1 MADLFEIG
9 KSGVQAYRRALGVT
23 GQNIANAN
31 TEGYNRRDAQ
41 LTEVSATQ
49 GDILS
54 VSDQAGL
61 GVRIEN
67 IRRAFDSLIV
77 TKANTANSS
86 FESARAANEK
96 LSALERLVLP
106 GDYSVS
112 TYLQNFFDGLNA
124 VHQSPI
130 DLGARQ
136 LVIEYGQL
144 LADGISNLA
153 NSLQDLKADLR
164 SEAEVVAL
172 SANGIVDGIL
182 EIQKKLISSG
192 GSGAASN
199 ALLDQRDQLIND
211 LSGLVGISV
220 DYQDRGAVQI
230 SLGQNLGKE
239 DLINLFSTQQ
249 IVVDE
254 TPASLKFSLLKGS
267 QTQSTNQVTNGY
279 LSGLIKASSAID
291 ETLEN
296 LSFLASAMVSD
307 FNSLHSSGVTFDGNI
322 GGIMFEMPQFQIT
335 TEKNNIGDFSTT
347 YVSGTLSRAY
357 TLVYRAEDQTFYDTE
372 TKQRFGFEADQ
383 FNVENAQFMIDGT
396 PVDGDIV
403 YIGPA
408 VNAASHLKFVIE
420 RPEDIAASSAFSI
433 SKDLN
438 NEGTAILSVVAQFNE
453 TKANLPNIEDVFSND
468 LNIATARS
476 FRSNMYSTVISPDV
490 SEIEFL
496 TSGIQSTVRFVLSS
510 GDFAGLK
517 SKPIIFK
524 NQDNETIRFDFDP
537 AKQEIKDLDLDG
549 LVNRLNDGSLSGT
562 IGAEQTTLWDLG
574 LVASTNGSTLSFAQR
589 NSVSKKIIDA
599 QILGERAI
607 NFSSVPVS
615 SGEVYVFT
623 RDGRQISGP
632 AISVEKASDIINV
645 RNGFFDE
652 AEYRADY
659 LETGYLS
666 VDKQQNSVSQ
676 NHYFRLP
683 TSGAENKF
691 FSPASAINGSNPN
704 GFDLWIGD
712 QATGEIEHVISI
724 DPGLIALDISH
735 EISQNLSKY
744 GFITKL
750 SNLNKLTIS
759 QTPTNLSFSIRNTDG
774 TYSDI
779 NVNLLTD
786 DVSPLVAQLNL
797 ASRKTGILAEISN
810 DKKSIILNQLDGAD
824 IVLSDVQSSSA
835 AQGTVAIVLQ
845 KLSSDG
851 NLIAVDGAK
860 ESFVN
865 GDSVRVSGELEI
877 LSSRNFL
884 YGVSSY
890 ASQNS
895 PNLRNSVAGGQ
906 TGLTTVTQTF
916 SGDQKSIEFNFQSD
930 LLDTS
935 IDYFSAKSAVA
946 DTVLDAQIDN
956 FNTKID
962 LSSLPNTSGMVV
974 SKSLV
979 EAFRNNASANLVAD
993 LIFDAP
999 LAGEIDYF
1007 EIELEGQKYSGKVT
1021 FPDMKQKDDQE
1032 YSDYVS
1038 ELTKNSTITI
1048 DGPELNRF
1056 QLVLNQNAD
1065 NRITLQIGAKDGVP
1079 TAETMTI
1086 FATSA
1091 SSFSQKLIFS
1101 DKNING
1107 EPVVLLQDDVTAL
1120 RNACSD
1126 LGLDPS
1132 DCLISSDGKK
1142 FIINTSDANGLKLSP
1157 TLLDNSTINISSVRA
1172 TVSNGSLS
1180 LYDLAGNNINAEF
1193 LVSSNVKNHIKLSN
1207 LPNEELIVIFDG
1219 ANTSNFSTR
1228 FNSGTNNTNSP
1239 ANLSVRVMDE
1249 NLGIYEVFD
1258 ANTQQSLA
1266 TRVANHV
1273 GEFSALGYTFRVDGS
1288 VRDNDSFNLTQ
1299 ISDTQANSDNIL
1311 HMLKLNKFDSNTGQ
1325 GEFNQ
1330 IFKDMISDIGMRVKS
1345 SEITKQANEAAQQ
1358 AILELKDEFSGVN
1371 LDTEAANLMEQ
1382 QQAYQALARVLST
1395 ARDLLNTLMEVI

>member
-86 FESARAANEK
+86 FENARAANEK

-106 GDYSVS
+106 GDYSIS
-112 TYLQNFFDGLNA
+112 AYLQNFFDGLNA
-124 VHQSPI
+124 IHQSPT

-153 NSLQDLKADLR
+153 ISLQDLKADLR

-211 LSGLVGISV
+211 LSGLIGVTV

-230 SLGQNLGKE
+230 SLGQNFGKE

-254 TPASLKFSLLKGS
+254 TSASLRFSLVKGS
-267 QTQSTNQVTNGY
+267 QSQSTSQVTNGY
-279 LSGLIKASSAID
+279 LSGLIKASFAID

-307 FNSLHSSGVTFDGNI
+307 FNSLHSNGVTLDGNI
-322 GGIMFEMPQFQIT
+322 GGIMFAIPQFQIT
-335 TEKNNIGDFSTT
+335 TEKNNIAEFTAEH
-347 YVSGTLSRAY
+347 VSGTLSQTY
-357 TLVYRAEDQTFYDTE
+357 TLVYRSEDQTFYDTE
-372 TKQRFGFEADQ
+372 TKQIFGFEAGK
-383 FNVENAQFMIDGT
+383 FNVENAQFTIDGT
-396 PVDGDIV
+396 PADGDIV

-408 VNAASHLKFVIE
+408 VNAASNIKFLIE
-420 RPEDIAASSAFSI
+420 RPEDIAAGSSFSI

-438 NEGTAILSVVAQFNE
+438 NEGTAILSVVDQFNE

-476 FRSNMYSTVISPDV
+476 FRSNLYSAIINPDV
-490 SEIEFL
+490 SEIEFS
-496 TSGIQSTVRFVLSS
+496 TSAIQSTVRFVISS
-510 GDFAGLK
+510 GDFGGLK
-517 SKPIIFK
+517 SSPIIF
-524 NQDNETIRFDFDP
+524 NNEAGETIKFILNSGNV
-537 AKQEIKDLDLDG
+537 EIQDLEELA
-549 LVNRLNDGSLSGT
+549 NRLNDGSLLGT
-562 IGAEQTTLWDLG
+562 IDDDTKTTLWDLG
-574 LVASTNGSTLSFAQR
+574 LVASTNGSALSFTQR
-589 NSVSKKIIDA
+589 DSAPKKIVDA
-599 QILGERAI
+599 QILGEPSLK
-607 NFSSVPVS
+607 FSNVPVS

-632 AISVEKASDIINV
+632 ALSIDKASEFITV
-645 RNGFFDE
+645 QNGFLDE

-659 LETGYLS
+659 LESGYLS
-666 VDKQQNSVSQ
+666 VDKQQNSVS
-676 NHYFRLP
+676 NNFYFKLP
-683 TSGAENKF
+683 TSGVENKF
-691 FSPASAINGSNPN
+691 FSTASTTNSLNSN

-712 QATGEIEHVISI
+712 QATDKVEQVISI
-724 DPGLIALDISH
+724 DPGLIAVDINH

-744 GFITKL
+744 GFNTKL
-750 SNLNKLTIS
+750 SNLNKLSIPES
-759 QTPTNLSFSIRNTDG
+759 PTKLSFSIRNTDG

-779 NVNLLTD
+779 NVNLLSD
-786 DVSPLVAQLNL
+786 DASPLVAQINL
-797 ASRKTGILAEISN
+797 ASGKTGILAEISN
-810 DKKSIILNQLDGAD
+810 DKQSIILKQLDGAD
-824 IVLSDVQSSSA
+824 IVLADIQSSSA
-835 AQGTVAIVLQ
+835 AQGSVAIVLQ

-860 ESFVN
+860 KNLVN
-865 GDSVRVSGELEI
+865 GASIRVAGELEI
-877 LSSRNFL
+877 SSSRTFL
-884 YGVSSY
+884 YGVSNY

-895 PNLRNSVAGGQ
+895 PNLLAAVEGVQ
-906 TGLTTVTQTF
+906 TGFTNVTQTF
-916 SGDQKSIEFNFQSD
+916 SGDQKSIEFNLQSD

-946 DTVLDAQIDN
+946 DTVLDVQIDN
-956 FNTKID
+956 FNTTID
-962 LSSLPNTSGMVV
+962 LSSLPNTSGMIV
-974 SKSLV
+974 SNSIV
-979 EAFRNNASANLVAD
+979 EAFRNNASAKLVAE

-999 LAGEIDYF
+999 VAGEIDYF
-1007 EIELEGQKYSGKVT
+1007 DIEFEGQKYSGKIS
-1021 FPDMKQKDDQE
+1021 FPDTQSNQLLENAD
-1032 YSDYVS
+1032 
-1038 ELTKNSTITI
+1038 ITL
-1048 DGPELNRF
+1048 DGPDTGRFSVALKSDINGSYTLN
-1056 QLVLNQNAD
+1056 LGA
-1065 NRITLQIGAKDGVP
+1065 IGGVP
-1079 TAETMTI
+1079 TAETITVSD
-1086 FATSA
+1086 TSA
-1091 SSFSQKLIFS
+1091 LNTSQVMTFSASNDDAEALSEASIEIFGV
-1101 DKNING
+1101 NG
-1107 EPVVLLQDDVTAL
+1107 IYQD
-1120 RNACSD
+1120 
-1126 LGLDPS
+1126 G
-1132 DCLISSDGKK
+1132 K
-1142 FIINTSDANGLKLSP
+1142 FIITTDTTTSLRLSP
-1157 TLLDNSTINISSVRA
+1157 ELLEGSEINISSVRA

-1180 LYDLAGNNINAEF
+1180 LYDLTGNNINADF
-1193 LVSSNVKNHIKLSN
+1193 SVVSNVKNHIKLSN
-1207 LPNEELIVIFDG
+1207 LPDEELIVIFDG

-1228 FNSGTNNTNSP
+1228 FTSATNNINLP
-1239 ANLSVRVMDE
+1239 QNLSVRVMDG

-1258 ANTQQSLA
+1258 AMTQQSLA
-1266 TRVANHV
+1266 TRVANDI
-1273 GEFSALGYTFRVDGS
+1273 GEFSALGYTFKIDGS
-1288 VRDNDSFNLTQ
+1288 VRDNDSFNLIQ
-1299 ISDTQANSDNIL
+1299 ISDAQANSDNIL
-1311 HMLKLNKFDSNTGQ
+1311 RMLKLNKFDLNTGQ

-1330 IFKDMISDIGMRVKS
+1330 IFKEMISDIGMRVKS
-1345 SEITKQANEAAQQ
+1345 SEITKQATEAAQQ

>member
-86 FESARAANEK
+86 FENARAANEK

-124 VHQSPI
+124 VHQSPT

-153 NSLQDLKADLR
+153 ISLQDLKADLR

-199 ALLDQRDQLIND
+199 ALLDQRDQLISD
-211 LSGLVGISV
+211 LSGLIGVSV

-230 SLGQNLGKE
+230 SLGQNFGKE

-254 TPASLKFSLLKGS
+254 TSASLQFSLVKGS
-267 QTQSTNQVTNGY
+267 QSQSTSQVTNGY
-279 LSGLIKASSAID
+279 LSGLINASSAID

-307 FNSLHSSGVTFDGNI
+307 FNSLHSNGVTLDGNI
-322 GGIMFEMPQFQIT
+322 GGIMFEIPQFQIT
-335 TEKNNIGDFSTT
+335 TEKNNIAEFTAAH
-347 YVSGTLSRAY
+347 VSGTLSQNY
-357 TLVYRAEDQTFYDTE
+357 TLVYRSEDQAFYDTE
-372 TKQRFGFEADQ
+372 TKQIYTFEAGQ
-383 FNVENAQFMIDGT
+383 FNVENAQFMIDGA
-396 PVDGDIV
+396 PVDGDII

-408 VNAASHLKFVIE
+408 VNAASNIKFMIE
-420 RPEDIAASSAFSI
+420 RPEDIAAGSAFSI
-433 SKDLN
+433 SKDLD
-438 NEGTAILSVVAQFNE
+438 NEGTAVLSVISQFNE

-476 FRSNMYSTVISPDV
+476 FRANSYSAIINPNV

-496 TSGIQSTVRFVLSS
+496 TSEIQSTARFVISS
-510 GDFAGLK
+510 GEFGGLK
-517 SKPIIFK
+517 SNPIIFNNEAGK
-524 NQDNETIRFDFDP
+524 RIEFVLNSGNVEIQDLEVL
-537 AKQEIKDLDLDG
+537 A
-549 LVNRLNDGSLSGT
+549 NRLNDGSLLGT
-562 IGAEQTTLWDLG
+562 TDDGTKTTLWDLG
-574 LVASTNGSTLSFAQR
+574 LVASTNGSALSFTQR
-589 NSVSKKIIDA
+589 YNVPTKIIDA
-599 QILGERAI
+599 QILGEPSI
-607 NFSSVPVS
+607 KFSNVPVS

-632 AISVEKASDIINV
+632 GISTDKASEFITV
-645 RNGFFDE
+645 QNGFLDE

-659 LETGYLS
+659 LEPGYLS
-666 VDKQQNSVSQ
+666 VDKQQNSVS
-676 NHYFRLP
+676 NNFYFRLP
-683 TSGAENKF
+683 TSGVENKF
-691 FSPASAINGSNPN
+691 FSTASTTNSLNAN
-704 GFDLWIGD
+704 GFDLSIGD
-712 QATGEIEHVISI
+712 EATGKVEQVISI
-724 DPGLIALDISH
+724 DPGLIAVDISH

-744 GFITKL
+744 GFNTKI
-750 SNLNKLTIS
+750 SNLNKLTIP
-759 QTPTNLSFSIRNTDG
+759 QTPTKLSFSIRNNDG

-779 NVNLLTD
+779 YVNLLSAD
-786 DVSPLVAQLNL
+786 ASPLVDQINL
-797 ASRKTGILAEISN
+797 ASGKTGILAEISN
-810 DKKSIILNQLDGAD
+810 DKQSIILNQLDGAD
-824 IVLSDVQSSSA
+824 IVLADIQSSSA
-835 AQGTVAIVLQ
+835 AQGSVAIVLQ

-851 NLIAVDGAK
+851 NLIALDGATK
-860 ESFVN
+860 NLVN
-865 GDSVRVSGELEI
+865 GDSIRVAGELEI
-877 LSSRNFL
+877 SSSRNFL
-884 YGVSSY
+884 YGVSNY

-895 PNLRNSVAGGQ
+895 PNLLAAVRGGQ
-906 TGLTTVTQTF
+906 TGFTTITQTF

-935 IDYFSAKSAVA
+935 IDFFSAKSAVA
-946 DTVLDAQIDN
+946 DTVLNVQIDN
-956 FNTKID
+956 FNTAID
-962 LSSLPNTSGMVV
+962 LSSLSNTSGMIVPN
-974 SKSLV
+974 SIV
-979 EAFRNNASANLVAD
+979 EAFRSNASAKLIAD
-993 LIFDAP
+993 LMFDTP

-1007 EIELEGQKYSGKVT
+1007 EIELEGQKYSGKVS
-1021 FPDMKQKDDQE
+1021 FPEIKQKDDQE

-1038 ELTKNSTITI
+1038 ELINNSTISI

-1056 QLVLNQNAD
+1056 HVALNQNDD
-1065 NRITLQIGAKDGVP
+1065 NSTTLQIGAQGGVP
-1079 TAETMTI
+1079 TAQTMTI
-1086 FATSA
+1086 FDTSA
-1091 SSFSQKLIFS
+1091 SSFSQKLIFANEDDDGS
-1101 DKNING
+1101 
-1107 EPVVLLQDDVTAL
+1107 PVALQQDDVEA
-1120 RNACSD
+1120 
-1126 LGLDPS
+1126 
-1132 DCLISSDGKK
+1132 LISACEDLELSKNDYSKTSDGK
-1142 FIINTSDANGLKLSP
+1142 FIINTSDKNSLKLSP
-1157 TLLDNSTINISSVRA
+1157 SLLDNSAIKISSVRA
-1172 TVSNGSLS
+1172 TVENGSLS

-1193 LVSSNVKNHIKLSN
+1193 SVVSNVKNHIKLSN

-1228 FNSGTNNTNSP
+1228 FTSATNNINLP
-1239 ANLSVRVMDE
+1239 QNLSVRVMDG

-1258 ANTQQSLA
+1258 DITQQSLA
-1266 TRVANHV
+1266 TRVANDV
-1273 GEFSALGYTFRVDGS
+1273 GEFSALGYTFKVDGS
-1288 VRDNDSFNLTQ
+1288 VRDNDSFNLIQ
-1299 ISDTQANSDNIL
+1299 ISDAQANSDNIL
-1311 HMLKLNKFDSNTGQ
+1311 RMLKLNKFDLNTGQ

-1330 IFKDMISDIGMRVKS
+1330 IFKEMISDIGMRVKS
-1345 SEITKQANEAAQQ
+1345 SEITKQATEAAQQ